1 MLRLLTTIFVIVSLT
16 GCVTP
21 MAFQE
26 QLPDVAYTNNE
37 GVVVSVID
45 ERIRV
50 KEGKPKD
57 FIGIAHATF
66 GIPVDWHVKQILATE
81 EGDKERDL
89 SGWLQHRIVKGL
101 EQKGFRSASVEL
113 DDIPSVE
120 EAKSLLLKNDASWLF
135 VMVLNEWYFS
145 INLNWVTAFNFD
157 TDTDVHVFDAFTG
170 ELLSKKFKE
179 RDVVDEKADESH
191 QNLIMA
197 AYKAQ
202 LQQIFND
209 EEIRNIIGK

>member
-1 MLRLLTTIFVIVSLT
+1 MLRILTTLFVVVSLT

-26 QLPDVAYTNNE
+26 QLPDVAYTINE
-37 GVVVSVID
+37 GVLVSVID

-57 FIGIAHATF
+57 FIGKAHGAF
-66 GIPVDWHVKQILATE
+66 GIPSDWHVKQVLATE

-89 SGWLQHRIVKGL
+89 SEWLQHRIVKGL

-113 DDIPSVE
+113 EDIPSFE
-120 EAKSLLLKNDASWLF
+120 EAKSVLIDNDASWLF

-145 INLNWVTAFNFD
+145 INLHWVSAFNFD

-170 ELLSKKFKE
+170 ELLSKRFKE
-179 RDVVDEKADESH
+179 RDVIEEKATESP

-202 LQQIFND
+202 LQQIIND
-209 EEIRNIIGK
+209 EEIRLIMGK